1 MVGFGLQTRCLINHN
16 KLCYSATPHLGV
28 NKMNTEV
35 IQGGLHTDAR
45 GVLRF
50 CNDFDM
56 SAVKRFYTIANS
68 VEQPVR
74 GWIGH
79 KKETKW
85 FFPVRGKTVIE
96 VERFVGN
103 ELSCKLGVV
112 SCKLGGEVSGS
123 ECRVSSSDFRVSGSE
138 CRVSGFEFGEGAKR
152 IKVILSAEEPRVLKV
167 PPGNWFKIVQDGDA
181 EVMVFSDCRV
191 GEFVGDDFRR
201 EL

>member
-1 MVGFGLQTRCLINHN
+1 
-16 KLCYSATPHLGV
+16 
-28 NKMNTEV
+28 MNTEV
-35 IQGGLHTDAR
+35 IQGGRYADAR

-68 VEQPVR
+68 TEHPER

-96 VERFVGN
+96 VERFGQDLQDGQDCVG
-103 ELSCKLGVV
+103 GVT
-112 SCKLGGEVSGS
+112 
-123 ECRVSSSDFRVSGSE
+123 
-138 CRVSGFEFGEGAKR
+138 AKFVLVADEP
-152 IKVILSAEEPRVLKV
+152 KVVKV

-181 EVMVFSDCRV
+181 EIMVFSDCRV
-191 GEFVGDDFRR
+191 GEFKGDDFRR

>member
-1 MVGFGLQTRCLINHN
+1 MCDEVGDMDSGMI
-16 KLCYSATPHLGV
+16 S
-28 NKMNTEV
+28 
-35 IQGGLHTDAR
+35 GGRYVDNR

-68 VEQPVR
+68 AEQPVR

-79 KKETKW
+79 KRETKW
-85 FFPVRGKTVIE
+85 FFPVWGRTVIE
-96 VERFVGN
+96 VENFN
-103 ELSCKLGVV
+103 
-112 SCKLGGEVSGS
+112 
-123 ECRVSSSDFRVSGSE
+123 RVDRVE
-138 CRVSGFEFGEGAKR
+138 RVEMD
-152 IKVILSAEEPRVLKV
+152 AERPCILKV

-191 GEFVGDDFRR
+191 GEFEGDDFRR